1 MRMLCVLSLALA
13 SVLHVAGDFRS
24 TFPDLG
30 QTVVSI
36 APDGQGTD
44 GSLTAEVC
52 HSCSVASYFSAG
64 TPGFAA
70 STSHVVPEGRL
81 VQVFP
86 VSLRIVGPPPK
97 S

>member
-1 MRMLCVLSLALA
+1 MLCVLSLALA
-13 SVLHVAGDFRS
+13 SVLHVGGDFRS

-86 VSLRIVGPPPK
+86 VSLRIFGPPPK